1 MLSRI
6 PRYGLLLD
14 LIPEIA
20 YFVSMSTTPQTTIDT
35 FKNPHPERD
44 YEIQMECPEFTC
56 LCPLTG
62 QPDFAQIFLKYVPDQ
77 YCVELKSLK
86 MYLWHFRDRG
96 AFHEAV
102 TNEIANLLLDTLK
115 PRKLEV
121 KAVFGR
127 RGGIDTNVIVRFPDK

>member
-1 MLSRI
+1 MALRI
-6 PRYGLLLD
+6 TCYGLSLD
-14 LIPEIA
+14 
-20 YFVSMSTTPQTTIDT
+20 FSGMSAKPQPTIDT

-62 QPDFAQIFLKYVPDQ
+62 QPDFAQIFLRYVPDQ
-77 YCVELKSLK
+77 FCVELKSLK

-115 PRKLEV
+115 PRRLEV

>member
-1 MLSRI
+1 MT
-6 PRYGLLLD
+6 
-14 LIPEIA
+14 
-20 YFVSMSTTPQTTIDT
+20 YFCDMSTTPQTHIDT
-35 FKNPHPERD
+35 FKNPHPERN

-62 QPDFAQIFLKYVPDQ
+62 QPDFAQIFVNYVPDE

-102 TNEIANLLLDTLK
+102 TNEIANLLLESLK

-127 RGGIDTNVIVRFPDK
+127 RGGIDTTVVVHYPDK

>member
-1 MLSRI
+1 
-6 PRYGLLLD
+6 
-14 LIPEIA
+14 
-20 YFVSMSTTPQTTIDT
+20 MSTQPTNTIDT
-35 FKNPHPERD
+35 FVNPHPERN
-44 YEIQMECPEFTC
+44 YEIRMDCPEFTC

-62 QPDFAQIFLKYVPDQ
+62 QPDFAQILVNYIPDKL
-77 YCVELKSLK
+77 CVELKSLK

-102 TNEIANLLLDTLK
+102 TNEIAGHLLETLK

-127 RGGIDTNVIVRFPDK
+127 RGGIDTTIVVTHPDQP

>member
-1 MLSRI
+1 ME
-6 PRYGLLLD
+6 LD
-14 LIPEIA
+14 LILEMT
-20 YFVSMSTTPQTTIDT
+20 YFCGMSTTPQTNIDT
-35 FKNPHPERD
+35 FKNPHPERN

-62 QPDFAQIFLKYVPDQ
+62 QPDFAQIFVNYVPDE

-102 TNEIANLLLDTLK
+102 TNEIANLLLESLK

-127 RGGIDTNVIVRFPDK
+127 RGGIDTTVVVHYPDK

>member
-1 MLSRI
+1 MVTRI

-20 YFVSMSTTPQTTIDT
+20 YFMSMSTTPQTTIDT

-62 QPDFAQIFLKYVPDQ
+62 QPDFAQIFLNYVPDQ
-77 YCVELKSLK
+77 HCVELKSLK

-102 TNEIANLLLDTLK
+102 TNEIANLLLETLK